1 MQVTVDEVI
10 ALLEGAAAGSRKHD
24 IIIEH
29 LLGQALGDYPRVAHL
44 LLDETFSENI
54 VSEVLD
60 GEVRR
65 YTRSL
70 DAGLPEENILFTMY
84 SAKREKWV
92 AMHRTAKGQDIL
104 GWWRTEILARRIAAL
119 KGWRAATAAERAVD
133 RMAKRRAPVTPE
145 PEPAEPEP
153 AEAEPPSDWKISF

>member
-10 ALLEGAAAGSRKHD
+10 ALLEAAPAGSRKYD

-60 GEVRR
+60 GEVCR

-70 DAGLPEENILFTMY
+70 DAGLPEENILFAMY

-92 AMHRTAKGQDIL
+92 AMHKTTNGQEIL
-104 GWWRTEILARRIAAL
+104 GWGRTEILARRIASL
-119 KGWRAATAAERAVD
+119 KGWRAMTSAERVID
-133 RMAKRRAPVTPE
+133 RMAKRRAAVTPE

-153 AEAEPPSDWKISF
+153 PAADWKISF